1 MDIVKINNKPIF
13 IDSIADITDT
23 LRNTEFSSLIEPL
36 ERQVKKMRQDF
47 EDEVADLN
55 DEVDNYVRINQDLES
70 VVCNLN
76 KTIKELETENNILL
90 ERLKTFEK

>member
-47 EDEVADLN
+47 EDEIADLN
-55 DEVDNYVRINQDLES
+55 DEVDNYIRINQDLES
-70 VVCNLN
+70 AVCNLN